1 MWSQVND
8 FFFGMIE
15 AIGLI
20 VYTIYRYSIYLI
32 IAILLLTVLAIIFAK
47 IKEKARKRN

>member
-8 FFFGMIE
+8 FFFGMID

-32 IAILLLTVLAIIFAK
+32 IAILLLTVLVIIFKK
-47 IKEKARKRN
+47 IKEKAKNKN